1 MSNNTYFSSQ
11 KYFSIFWLFFFSKSS
26 ISLKFMVTKWEGN
39 NSVWEVKS
47 LVVKLREFCFN
58 NSFFYHFSLKD
69 SELRHFFVIGWW
81 FLKVSKLTND
91 LILLVKFP
99 KFIPLEPFLMP
110 LRFLF
115 DFQFL
120 NISKYSFGLTAR
132 VTNHGLLIFSVS

>member
-1 MSNNTYFSSQ
+1 
-11 KYFSIFWLFFFSKSS
+11 
-26 ISLKFMVTKWEGN
+26 MVTEWEGS

-58 NSFFYHFSLKD
+58 NSFFYYFSLKD
-69 SELRHFFVIGWW
+69 SESRHFFVFGRW

-99 KFIPLEPFLMP
+99 KSIPLEPFLMP